1 MSRGIKAACYHGD
14 LDGKSRSQVH
24 RAWTS
29 NSIQVVVAT
38 VAFGMGID
46 KPDVRFVIHHSLSKS
61 MENFYQES
69 GRAGRDDKKSHC
81 ILFYRPFDIFQQSTM
96 VFTEQTGLENL
107 YGMLAYCQEQKTCRR
122 TLIGRHFGESWNPAE
137 CHEMCDNCKKP
148 ADQVDGSSSF
158 EALDITNYCLDL
170 LKILHQAA
178 SLSERVTAIKLVDAW
193 CGKGQ
198 TSLRMRDV
206 NPPDLSREDC
216 ERVVVYLL
224 LEGVFRE
231 DFHFTP
237 YSTISYILAGPN
249 AKLVRKP
256 GKQVF
261 MDFRVD
267 SRFKKIERKTSK
279 RSLKSSNLSSKS
291 DALSKKSKIELGT
304 KPTREAI
311 DNSSDMVDGNH
322 EEFVSS
328 TKRTKL
334 STPIVESDDDNDV
347 IFLD

>member
-1 MSRGIKAACYHGD
+1 
-14 LDGKSRSQVH
+14 
-24 RAWTS
+24 
-29 NSIQVVVAT
+29 
-38 VAFGMGID
+38 
-46 KPDVRFVIHHSLSKS
+46 
-61 MENFYQES
+61 
-69 GRAGRDDKKSHC
+69 
-81 ILFYRPFDIFQQSTM
+81 
-96 VFTEQTGLENL
+96 
-107 YGMLAYCQEQKTCRR
+107 
-122 TLIGRHFGESWNPAE
+122 
-137 CHEMCDNCKKP
+137 MCDNCKQP
-148 ADQVDGSSSF
+148 ADQVDGKSPQSTHHLIVVCSVTWPMDDSEGHNCKIIYFMFSSVSITPVSAFVFYFFCGTGSSSF

-224 LEGVFRE
+224 LEGVLRE

-267 SRFKKIERKTSK
+267 SRFKKVGRI
-279 RSLKSSNLSSKS
+279 
-291 DALSKKSKIELGT
+291 
-304 KPTREAI
+304 
-311 DNSSDMVDGNH
+311 
-322 EEFVSS
+322 
-328 TKRTKL
+328 
-334 STPIVESDDDNDV
+334 
-347 IFLD
+347 